1 LSILGGRGIL
11 AATASAKATAVK
23 KDARSAKGVVEGS
36 GKRELGEKLGKRL
49 GEKRGRNFADVEGKM
64 V

>member
-1 LSILGGRGIL
+1 MRG
-11 AATASAKATAVK
+11 AGSAT
-23 KDARSAKGVVEGS
+23 EGS

-49 GEKRGRNFADVEGKM
+49 DEKRGGNFADVEGKM